1 MLIFQ
6 RNQLRLNQQNITDA
20 TTKEYEDIIKQLKEE
35 FDELAILYA
44 NNAREIED
52 FKARFLPSDSA
63 SLSVQDT
70 LNATE
75 RMALNNLIASLES
88 EKTSLI
94 GDLKRL
100 KNQLITHKELQEK
113 FEVSEAKIKSLE
125 KQIIEA
131 NDFKEES
138 NRRLHR
144 TEAEVKSLEEDAHDL
159 QLRARESD
167 RLVSKL
173 KSDILYAEERVRSTE
188 LDREHFIVE
197 KNRIREQ
204 FEIDLFNEQNRA
216 REHLQSRLNE
226 LRSSFDA
233 TMDELQQKQI
243 HLEQMLDES
252 ERQLIEERMTH
263 HQREQTMV
271 EDIRYYRDT
280 NTWVPP
286 SPRFDIAQ
294 DRMLLDQK
302 IHELL
307 NENRRLQ
314 RIADTQ
320 GNEFLKEKY
329 GLLNEIA
336 ALKHDLDTISVN
348 HEIVKKLQEQKN
360 VIRADQFINLI
371 GFGIQIITKRRANV
385 ETKGI
390 GSKIWFD
397 GILPRTSP
405 INRQGKAR
413 IRKHF
418 RSQRN

>member
-1 MLIFQ
+1 LLIFQ

>member
-20 TTKEYEDIIKQLKEE
+20 TTKESEDTIKQLKEE

-44 NNAREIED
+44 NNAHEIED

-125 KQIIEA
+125 KQITEA

-138 NRRLHR
+138 NRRLNR

-173 KSDILYAEERVRSTE
+173 KSDILYAEERVRSVE

-197 KNRIREQ
+197 KNRIREK

-216 REHLQSRLNE
+216 REHLQSRLN
-226 LRSSFDA
+226 SSFDA

-336 ALKHDLDTISVN
+336 ALKHDLDTISAN

-360 VIRADQFINLI
+360 VIRANQFINLI

-397 GILPRTSP
+397 GFLPRTSP